1 MGYSFI
7 RNVMLH
13 RSFKLP
19 SQIRWNILFNI
30 LLWSLL
36 IQPICLP
43 LVCHY
48 VPLEKSLDSLY
59 LPADWFLYWLHA
71 IQACMTLAW
80 LITAFL
86 ALNTF
91 RKVLMADKSF
101 SGDSVVEDKYT
112 HVVCLAVY
120 KEPIDVIIE
129 TIDSIA
135 RCVRRP
141 LMQST
146 IGFYPFI
153 SNYYTLHVRI
163 FSST

>member
-36 IQPICLP
+36 IQPICMP
-43 LVCHY
+43 LVCNY
-48 VPLEKSLDSLY
+48 VPLEKSLDSLN

-80 LITAFL
+80 LITTLF
-86 ALNTF
+86 ALNTH
-91 RKVLMADKSF
+91 RKVLRAAKNF
-101 SGDSVVEDKYT
+101 SDDNLFEGK
-112 HVVCLAVY
+112 HKHLVCLSVY
-120 KEPIDVIIE
+120 KEPIDVLIE

-146 IGFYPFI
+146 TGFYAFI
-153 SNYYTLHVRI
+153 SNYYTQY
-163 FSST
+163 F

>member
-1 MGYSFI
+1 
-7 RNVMLH
+7 MLEVITYVVLFYQKCYAS

-43 LVCHY
+43 LVCHH
-48 VPLEKSLDSLY
+48 VPLEKSLNSLY

-71 IQACMTLAW
+71 ILACMTLAW

-91 RKVLMADKSF
+91 RKVLWAAKSF
-101 SGDSVVEDKYT
+101 SDDSNVEGKHT
-112 HVVCLAVY
+112 HLVCLAVY
-120 KEPIDVIIE
+120 KEPIDVLIE
-129 TIDSIA
+129 TINSIA
-135 RCVRRP
+135 R
-141 LMQST
+141 
-146 IGFYPFI
+146 
-153 SNYYTLHVRI
+153 
-163 FSST
+163 